1 MEHACTPM
9 ARVLLMHLELLRRR
23 AAAACGLLSL
33 GLLVSYATL
42 ARSFAARWISLDQV
56 TGRIKRSSV
65 IARIR
70 SLRGKRKPE
79 LLSRRFRRVAVGNS
93 IGRCNRGRCKFIKSI
108 WVLVLHRT
116 VWAWQST
123 H

>member
-56 TGRIKRSSV
+56 TQGGSRGPL
-65 IARIR
+65 
-70 SLRGKRKPE
+70 SLRASAESGNLKSVGG
-79 LLSRRFRRVAVGNS
+79 LGAILANLGFRQQKKIVALQYVD
-93 IGRCNRGRCKFIKSI
+93 
-108 WVLVLHRT
+108 H
-116 VWAWQST
+116 A
-123 H
+123 